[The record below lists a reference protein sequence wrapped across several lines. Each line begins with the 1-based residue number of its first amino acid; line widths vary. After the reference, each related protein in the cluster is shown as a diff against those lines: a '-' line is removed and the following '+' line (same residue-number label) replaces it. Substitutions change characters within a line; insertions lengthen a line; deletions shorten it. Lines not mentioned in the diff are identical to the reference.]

1 MAAPASAPAP
11 SGLWSRPYLLLA
23 LTALMWGGNA
33 VAGRLAV
40 GEISPMVLTAL
51 RWAVAVAVLAVVAR
65 RDLAAA
71 WPALRP
77 RWASLALFGT
87 MGFTAFNAL
96 FYVAAHHTTAVNLGI
111 IQGAIPVVVL
121 LGAFLVYGTPIRS
134 LQVVGVALTLVG
146 VATVAARGDPRVL
159 ASLAV
164 SPGDLYMLLASV
176 LYAVYTLALRN
187 RPPVSG
193 LALFAAMAGAAAVSS
208 LPLVAYEAAIGA
220 AQWPTLK
227 GWLILLYV
235 GLFPSLLSQ
244 ILFIRGVE
252 LIGPGRAGLFVN
264 LVPVFAALLGV
275 VILGEPFR
283 WYHGLALALVLGG
296 IWLAEQ
302 RRAPA

>member
-1 MAAPASAPAP
+1 MPRSTSATAATGP
-11 SGLWSRPYLLLA
+11 WSQPYLLLT

-40 GEISPMVLTAL
+40 GEVSPMALTAL
-51 RWAVAVAVLAVVAR
+51 RWLIAVAVLAVVAR
-65 RDLAAA
+65 RDLVEA
-71 WPALRP
+71 WPVLRP

-96 FYVAAHHTTAVNLGI
+96 FYVAAHHTAAVNLGI

-121 LGAFLVYGTPIRS
+121 LGALVAFRTPIRGV
-134 LQVVGVALTLVG
+134 QVLGVMLTLVG
-146 VATVAARGDPRVL
+146 VAVVAARGDPRVL
-159 ASLAV
+159 ATLAV
-164 SPGDLYMLLASV
+164 NAGDLYMLLASV
-176 LYAVYTLALRN
+176 LYALYTLALRN

-193 LALFAAMAGAAAVSS
+193 LALFAAMALAACLSS
-208 LPLVAYEAAIGA
+208 LPLVAYEAWSGA
-220 AQWPTLK
+220 FHWPTPK
-227 GWLILLYV
+227 GWLILVYI

-264 LVPVFAALLGV
+264 LVPVFAAILAVG
-275 VILGEPFR
+275 ILGEPFR
-283 WYHGLALALVLGG
+283 WYHGLALTLVLGG

-302 RRAPA
+302 RRR

>member
-1 MAAPASAPAP
+1 MAEPISASAPTGP
-11 SGLWSRPYLLLA
+11 WSRPYLLLT

-40 GEISPMVLTAL
+40 GEVSPMALTAL
-51 RWAVAVAVLAVVAR
+51 RWIIAVAVLALIAR
-65 RDLAAA
+65 RDLAEA
-71 WPALRP
+71 WPVLRP

-96 FYVAAHHTTAVNLGI
+96 FYIAAHHTAAVNLGI

-121 LGAFLVYGTPIRS
+121 LGALVAFRTPIRGV
-134 LQVVGVALTLVG
+134 QMVGVLLTLVG
-146 VATVAARGDPRVL
+146 VAVVAARGDPRVL
-159 ASLAV
+159 ATLAV
-164 SPGDLYMLLASV
+164 NAGDLYMLLASV
-176 LYAVYTLALRN
+176 LYALYTLALRN

-193 LALFAAMAGAAAVSS
+193 LALFAAMALAACASS
-208 LPLVAYEAAIGA
+208 LPLVAYEAWVGA
-220 AQWPTLK
+220 FQWPTLK
-227 GWLILLYV
+227 GWLILVYI

-244 ILFIRGVE
+244 LLFIRGVE

-264 LVPVFAALLGV
+264 LVPVFAAILAVG
-275 VILGEPFR
+275 ILGEPFR

-302 RRAPA
+302 RRR

>member
-159 ASLAV
+159 ASLAI

>member
-1 MAAPASAPAP
+1 MASSPSVPAA

-23 LTALMWGGNA
+23 VTALMWGGNA

-40 GEISPMVLTAL
+40 GEVSPMALTAL
-51 RWAVAVAVLAVVAR
+51 RWVIAVAVLAVVAR
-65 RDLAAA
+65 RDLVAA
-71 WPALRP
+71 WPVLRP

-96 FYVAAHHTTAVNLGI
+96 FYLAAHHTTAVNLGI

-121 LGAFLVYGTPIRS
+121 VGAYLLYRTPIRG
-134 LQVVGVALTLVG
+134 LQVVGVTVTLVG
-146 VATVAARGDPRVL
+146 VAVVAARGDLAVL
-159 ASLAV
+159 ATLGV
-164 SPGDLYMLLASV
+164 NPGDAYMLLASV
-176 LYAVYTLALRN
+176 FYAGYTLALRN

-193 LALFAAMAGAAAVSS
+193 LALFTAMALAACVSS
-208 LPLVAYEAAIGA
+208 VPLVVYEAAIGA
-220 AQWPTLK
+220 FQAPTLK
-227 GWLILLYV
+227 GWLILLYI

-264 LVPVFAALLGV
+264 LVPVFAALLAV
-275 VILGEPFR
+275 AILGEPFR
-283 WYHGLALALVLGG
+283 WYHGVALTLVLGG

-302 RRAPA
+302 RRG